1 MLAACAGQHP
11 RPTPHQ
17 PSPLPPPTLPR
28 SSIVAVLGHRP
39 ELGLD
44 DEQVAELERLE
55 RKLEREQ
62 ASIVEALPGVQRAPG
77 GVETARRRGS
87 GGHSRTEKAR
97 DREPTPA
104 ASVTDRLDDADTAA
118 FMEAERALRDPQ
130 RERAREIAESYRE
143 ALADARE
150 RMAKEAA
157 AR

>member
-1 MLAACAGQHP
+1 
-11 RPTPHQ
+11 
-17 PSPLPPPTLPR
+17 
-28 SSIVAVLGHRP
+28 VAVLGHRP

-62 ASIVEALPGVQRAPG
+62 ASIVEALPGAQRAPG
-77 GVETARRRGS
+77 GVETAQRRGS
-87 GGHSRTEKAR
+87 GGHSRTGKAR

-118 FMEAERALRDPQ
+118 FLEAERALRDPQ